1 MVTTRSGSRSGSG
14 SRLSNIELPVE
25 GNVSYLVA
33 AAGAAAIYYLW
44 SANQTKSGWFGWF
57 G

>member
-1 MVTTRSGSRSGSG
+1 MGQAIGAEAV
-14 SRLSNIELPVE
+14 LPVE